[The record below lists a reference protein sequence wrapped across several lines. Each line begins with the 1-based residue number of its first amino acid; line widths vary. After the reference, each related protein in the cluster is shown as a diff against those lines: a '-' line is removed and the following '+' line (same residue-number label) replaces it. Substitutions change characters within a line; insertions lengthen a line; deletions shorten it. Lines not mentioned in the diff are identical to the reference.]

1 MGRPHRHEFA
11 VIGLGRFGLSLAVSL
26 AKSGH
31 NVLGIDKDK
40 ILVQRASQELTR
52 VVMLDSTDE
61 QALKAVDI
69 TSFDQVVVAIG
80 SDFESN
86 LLTTAVL
93 KDLGVKSI
101 ICKTTT
107 KRQRDI
113 LLRMGADRV
122 VLPEYEAGQ
131 RLARSL
137 LVPGALDMLDLGPGY
152 SVVEVRVPSNLVGQ
166 TLVDS
171 DLRRGFNLIVLAVR
185 RANETV
191 VIPQARFT
199 LYADDTM
206 VLVGPTENIHRFM
219 EVL

>member
-1 MGRPHRHEFA
+1 M
-11 VIGLGRFGLSLAVSL
+11 SLAVSL

-40 ILVQRASQELTR
+40 TLVQRAAQELTR

-101 ICKTTT
+101 VCKTTT

-137 LVPGALDMLDLGPGY
+137 MVPGALDMLDLGPGY
-152 SVVEVRVPSNLVGQ
+152 SVVEVRVPQNLVGQ

-191 VIPQARFT
+191 VVPQARFT
-199 LYADDTM
+199 LSADDTM

>member
-1 MGRPHRHEFA
+1 MGRPHRQEFA
-11 VIGLGRFGLSLAVSL
+11 VIGLGRFGLSLAISL
-26 AKSGH
+26 AKNGH

-40 ILVQRASQELTR
+40 VLVQRASQELTR

-101 ICKTTT
+101 VCKTTT

-137 LVPGALDMLDLGPGY
+137 IVPGALDMLDLGPGY
-152 SVVEVRVPSNLVGQ
+152 SVVEVRVPQNLIGQ

-185 RANETV
+185 RSNETV

-199 LYADDTM
+199 LNADDTL

-219 EVL
+219 DVL